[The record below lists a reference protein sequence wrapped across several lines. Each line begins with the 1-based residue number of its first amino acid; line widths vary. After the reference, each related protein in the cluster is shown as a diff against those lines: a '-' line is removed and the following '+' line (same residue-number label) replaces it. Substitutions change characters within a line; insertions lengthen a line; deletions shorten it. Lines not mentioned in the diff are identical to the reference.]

1 MKKTYEFENLGCAH
15 CAAKM
20 EDKINELPGVTA
32 ATITYTT
39 KQLRLSAAD
48 PDKYLPEV
56 QKICASIESEVKVIP
71 RDTLE
76 KEKKQKQTEGHS
88 HEEEGDDKKELAC
101 IISGAVLLSLIHI

>member
-1 MKKTYEFENLGCAH
+1 
-15 CAAKM
+15 M

-56 QKICASIESEVKVIP
+56 QKICASIESEVKVVP
-71 RDTLE
+71 RDMVE
-76 KEKKQKQTEGHS
+76 REKKQKLAEGHS
-88 HEEEGDDKKELAC
+88 HEKESNDKK
-101 IISGAVLLSLIHI
+101 SGPAPLTEPPFLWEHLSHGVIP